1 VITEGGILDA
11 LSTRFPGSLEVVPAV
26 DQPTIRAPK
35 EMLLALM
42 EWLRHDQGYEL
53 LLDVC
58 GVDWFPARPR
68 FEVVYHV
75 YNPTRPERLR
85 VKTLVGQNEE
95 IESVTG
101 IWPGARLVEKED
113 GDEGPLPWMLTAC
126 DVALEPPVVD
136 RATGPQPATKTAAS
150 TNMADLTMLI
160 QGASF
165 LFGRVT
171 SDGITNSPWSTSY
184 RRPSSSAPHRYPL
197 PTRLPASGNQDT

>member
-1 VITEGGILDA
+1 MITEGGILDA

-101 IWPGARLVEKED
+101 IWPGANWPERETFDLMGIVFQNHPNLTRIYMPD
-113 GDEGPLPWMLTAC
+113 DWEGHPLRKDYP
-126 DVALEPPVVD
+126 VAGPRVD
-136 RATGPQPATKTAAS
+136 
-150 TNMADLTMLI
+150 
-160 QGASF
+160 
-165 LFGRVT
+165 
-171 SDGITNSPWSTSY
+171 
-184 RRPSSSAPHRYPL
+184 
-197 PTRLPASGNQDT
+197 